1 MDLIQLKCV
10 LAVAK
15 YRNFT
20 RAAEN
25 THISQ
30 SSLSQH
36 ISKIEHELGLQ
47 LFHRTTR
54 EVELLAPGVEFV
66 KYAQKIIDSCEAL
79 KSMMGQYVELE
90 RSSISIGGIPI
101 IRSYNIYVMI
111 TTFIRQNSNVTVEF
125 IEAECFDLV
134 QLLEK
139 GKIDVALIHRLES
152 HESIHYKDLFLDE
165 FVIVIN
171 SSHPLAK
178 HKTINLNEVSD
189 ESFILPSKDSASYQ
203 EFIRECKTTGFEP
216 NILSKC
222 GSVNTII
229 EFVRENLGIAILSY
243 RVAEPY
249 RDSSI
254 ALARINP
261 SINRVVSLATLKN
274 VQQPFA
280 VKLFTEYSQRW
291 DSEHPSYSSR

>member
-1 MDLIQLKCV
+1 
-10 LAVAK
+10 
-15 YRNFT
+15 
-20 RAAEN
+20 
-25 THISQ
+25 
-30 SSLSQH
+30 
-36 ISKIEHELGLQ
+36 
-47 LFHRTTR
+47 
-54 EVELLAPGVEFV
+54 VELLAPGVEFV
-66 KYAQKIIDSCEAL
+66 EYAQKIIDSCEAL
-79 KSMMGQYVELE
+79 KSKMGQYVELE

-101 IRSYNIYVMI
+101 IRSYNIYTMI
-111 TTFIRQNSNVTVEF
+111 TTFIRQNSNVSVEF

-134 QLLEK
+134 QLLKKE
-139 GKIDVALIHRLES
+139 KIDVALIHRLES
-152 HESIHYKDLFLDE
+152 HESIQYRDLFLDE

-178 HKTINLNEVSD
+178 QNTINLNEVSD
-189 ESFILPSKDSASYQ
+189 ENFILPSKDSASYQ
-203 EFIRECKTTGFEP
+203 EFIRECRAIGFEP

-274 VQQPFA
+274 TRKPFA
-280 VKLFTEYSQRW
+280 VKLFTEYAQRW
-291 DSEHPSYSSR
+291 DLEHPLYTTK